1 MSTPGCTDAPLQV
14 VVCDASP
21 ECLVAVA
28 GELDLASAPALVREL
43 YLLERPEAV
52 VTLDLRDLSFMD
64 VAGMRVLLEAR
75 TVARQAGSCLHILRP
90 GRGASRVLEA
100 TGRLDLVE

>member
-1 MSTPGCTDAPLQV
+1 M
-14 VVCDASP
+14 
-21 ECLVAVA
+21 
-28 GELDLASAPALVREL
+28 
-43 YLLERPEAV
+43 
-52 VTLDLRDLSFMD
+52 TLDLRDLSFMD
-64 VAGMRVLLEAR
+64 VAGMRVLLDAR